1 MGTYPPKDCEDLVAK
16 YEKFSHET
24 LYEGLKA
31 GDPNQVDGLL
41 ADWKKI
47 VSGVH
52 DMNTNLSGELKNL
65 AKEWSSSSG
74 DEFHRRMGLIAR
86 FAGDLATDIGEFH
99 DTLQDANGQL
109 REAKKHNEDPE
120 DTDDNGQAMGG
131 AAKGAAIGS
140 VAGPVGTLAGGVIGG
155 IMGHNKD
162 EEQKKAAKNRMVQLI
177 AQLAGTYQ
185 GAAGQWHVTNPDKD
199 LPGHDLHDRSKHPGS
214 ADPGSGTTAPP
225 GTHDDT
231 QHDKDHK
238 VDDRYHRLDDH
249 SHDTPPSTTHDP
261 SRDIGD
267 VNGPGAGGSVLT
279 GAGAGPT
286 GAGFG
291 AGLGGGTGAGAASS
305 PSGASGGGVPGGVFA
320 NAGGGTAGATG
331 GRGAV
336 RPRGAAGGRGSGE
349 GEGEEYSTWLT
360 EDEEVWGG
368 DEEAATGLLGG
379 RPHADDWR

>member
-1 MGTYPPKDCEDLVAK
+1 MGAYPPKTCEDLVAK

-31 GDPNQVDGLL
+31 GDPEQVDGLL
-41 ADWKKI
+41 AEWKKI

-52 DMNTNLSGELKNL
+52 DMNTNLDGELKNL

-74 DEFHRRMGLIAR
+74 DEFHRRMGLISK

-99 DTLQDANGQL
+99 DTLQDANGEL

-120 DTDDNGQAMGG
+120 NTDDNGQAMGG

-140 VAGPVGTLAGGVIGG
+140 LAGPVGTVAGGVIGG

-177 AQLAGTYQ
+177 AQLSGNYQ
-185 GAAGQWHVTNPDKD
+185 SAAGIWHVSDPDKD
-199 LPGHDLHDRSKHPGS
+199 TPGHDPHDHRRDPGS
-214 ADPGSGTTAPP
+214 VDPGSGTTAPP

-231 QHDKDHK
+231 QHNEDGKFDDK
-238 VDDRYHRLDDH
+238 YQTLDSN
-249 SHDTPPSTTHDP
+249 SHDGPPSTTHDP
-261 SRDIGD
+261 STDVGD
-267 VNGPGAGGSVLT
+267 VSGPGSGGSVLS
-279 GAGAGPT
+279 GAGGPT

-291 AGLGGGTGAGAASS
+291 GGLGGGAGGLASS
-305 PSGASGGGVPGGVFA
+305 PAGGASGGGVAGGMFA
-320 NAGGGTAGATG
+320 NAGAGTGGGVA
-331 GRGAV
+331 GRGAMA
-336 RPRGAAGGRGSGE
+336 PRGGAGSRGAGE
-349 GEGEEYSTWLT
+349 GDGEEYSTWLT

-379 RPHADDWR
+379 RPHTDDRR